1 MEHCVEMCRVLLH
14 RTRPVALIHRTLN
27 LELSNGLAAIS
38 RNTAGVPHIRNYFNR

>member
-38 RNTAGVPHIRNYFNR
+38 RNIAGVPHIRNYFNR